1 MPYFK
6 FYLLLLLLLYFYLFI
21 FYIYKTG
28 YIWVLHHFLASANI
42 LIISISGLFWWNFTG
57 KKRYIIYCQWT
68 VLCSMY
74 EAQLF
79 LNQATFCW
87 SVSSIC
93 INNWT
98 WCKICM
104 RKSFIIACNSRSC
117 EFILKWLDFALK
129 KSPNNGKWNWTLM
142 LTKKPQTITF

>member
-1 MPYFK
+1 MSYFK
-6 FYLLLLLLLYFYLFI
+6 FYLLLLLYFYLLFFI
-21 FYIYKTG
+21 YIKQDIFG
-28 YIWVLHHFLASANI
+28 YY
-42 LIISISGLFWWNFTG
+42 IIFWHQPIFKLSVSVVYFGEISQA
-57 KKRYIIYCQWT
+57 KRYIIYCQWT

-117 EFILKWLDFALK
+117 EFILKLLDFTHK
-129 KSPNNGKWNWTLM
+129 NSPNNGKWNCTLM